1 MQDHDHHGVD
11 FTPLWQ
17 SIIDSAADNVDKL
30 ITAATL
36 GAVAMIGRHF
46 ALAAAVK
53 REAIAAERD
62 IGEGHG
68 SQKHERVK
76 RVIKETWPMSR
87 VSRID
92 SLIKTSGKAAADKDR
107 VKRKSLIPKPPS
119 DRAN

>member
-1 MQDHDHHGVD
+1 MQDHDHPAVD

-17 SIIDSAADNVDKL
+17 SIIDSLADNVDKL

-46 ALAAAVK
+46 ALKAAVK

-62 IGEGHG
+62 IGNGHG

-87 VSRID
+87 ISRID
-92 SLIKTSGKAAADKDR
+92 TLIKTTGKAAADKDR
-107 VKRKSLIPKPPS
+107 EHRESLMPPPPS
-119 DRAN
+119 DGSN